1 MSGSREYVINY
12 GSLPFGEHE
21 FEFHID
27 DAFFQRFENSLV
39 QKGDIDVLVVVDKK
53 ELMMLLDFTMEGHV
67 IVECDRCLEDLELPI
82 EAYEEL
88 IVKFGETEET
98 ETEEV
103 IVVSPKEYELDV
115 SQFIYE
121 YISLQIPMR
130 NVHDEEEN
138 GQTCDP
144 EILKALEKL
153 QPQQE
158 ETPPEDP
165 RWNGLK
171 GINLN

>member
-21 FEFHID
+21 FEFHIN

-82 EAYEEL
+82 ESYEEL
-88 IVKFGETEET
+88 IVKFGEKEET
-98 ETEEV
+98 ESEEV
-103 IVVSPKEYELDV
+103 IVVSTKEYSTATRRNSTNRFTLGWFERNKFELV
-115 SQFIYE
+115 
-121 YISLQIPMR
+121 LHRR
-130 NVHDEEEN
+130 ND
-138 GQTCDP
+138 
-144 EILKALEKL
+144 KL
-153 QPQQE
+153 Q
-158 ETPPEDP
+158 
-165 RWNGLK
+165 
-171 GINLN
+171 

>member
-12 GSLPFGEHE
+12 GSLPIGEHE
-21 FEFHID
+21 FEFHIN

-39 QKGDIDVLVVVDKK
+39 QKGDIDILVVVDKK

-88 IVKFGETEET
+88 IVKFGEQEET

-103 IVVSPKEYELDV
+103 IVVSTKEYELDV

-144 EILKALEKL
+144 EILKAIEKL

-158 ETPPEDP
+158 EAPPTDS
-165 RWNGLK
+165 RWDGLK

>member
-21 FEFHID
+21 FEFHIN

-67 IVECDRCLEDLELPI
+67 IVECDRCLKDLELPI
-82 EAYEEL
+82 ESYEEL
-88 IVKFGETEET
+88 IV
-98 ETEEV
+98 
-103 IVVSPKEYELDV
+103 VSTKEYELDV

-144 EILKALEKL
+144 EILKTLEKL

-158 ETPPEDP
+158 ETPPTDS
-165 RWNGLK
+165 RWDGLK

>member
-1 MSGSREYVINY
+1 MSGAREYVINY

-21 FEFHID
+21 FEFHVSD
-27 DAFFQRFENSLV
+27 SFFQKFENSLV
-39 QKGDIDVLVVVDKK
+39 QKGDIDVLVVLDKS
-53 ELMMLLDFTMEGHV
+53 
-67 IVECDRCLEDLELPI
+67 
-82 EAYEEL
+82 
-88 IVKFGETEET
+88 
-98 ETEEV
+98 EEV
-103 IVVSPKEYELDV
+103 IVVSTKEYELDV

-121 YISLQIPMR
+121 YISLQLPMR

-165 RWNGLK
+165 RWDGLK

>member
-1 MSGSREYVINY
+1 
-12 GSLPFGEHE
+12 
-21 FEFHID
+21 
-27 DAFFQRFENSLV
+27 
-39 QKGDIDVLVVVDKK
+39 
-53 ELMMLLDFTMEGHV
+53 MLLDFTMEGHI

-82 EAYEEL
+82 DSYDEL
-88 IVKFGETEET
+88 IVKFGDSEET

-115 SQFIYE
+115 SQYIYE
-121 YISLQIPMR
+121 YISLQLPMR

-165 RWNGLK
+165 RWDGLK

>member
-1 MSGSREYVINY
+1 MSGAREYVINY

-21 FEFHID
+21 FEFHIN

-82 EAYEEL
+82 ESYEEL
-88 IVKFGETEET
+88 IVKFGEKEET
-98 ETEEV
+98 ESEEV
-103 IVVSPKEYELDV
+103 IVVSTKEYELDV

-144 EILKALEKL
+144 EILKTLEKL

-158 ETPPEDP
+158 ETPPTDS
-165 RWNGLK
+165 RWDGLK